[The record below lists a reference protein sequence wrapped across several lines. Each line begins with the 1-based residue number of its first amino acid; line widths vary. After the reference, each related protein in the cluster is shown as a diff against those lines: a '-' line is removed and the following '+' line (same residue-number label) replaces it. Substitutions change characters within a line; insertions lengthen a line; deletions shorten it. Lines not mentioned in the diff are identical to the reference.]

1 MNTIYL
7 SSEFSAADNAPCVA
21 TIGFFDGVHLG
32 HRFLIQ
38 QVVDAATT
46 MNIAATAITFD
57 KHPRQVFQAKFQ
69 PKLLTTFAEKQRLL
83 SETHINNCVV
93 LPFSKEMAA
102 LSAQEF
108 MGEVL
113 CNQLH
118 VKKLLVGYDHRFGH
132 NREEGFDDYVRYGRQ
147 LDMEVVQA
155 KAFQLGDVSVS
166 SSVIRSLLHDGEVEQ
181 AAQCLGHPYVLQ
193 GKVVAGQ
200 QIGRQ
205 LGFPT
210 ANLAVDN
217 ALKLIPATG
226 VYAVNVTLDGS
237 SQQWPAMM
245 NIGVRPTFGGE
256 QLTMEVNIFHF
267 AGDIYNK
274 VLAVEFLR
282 RIRNEQKFATPEA
295 LQRQL
300 QRDREQIENELK
312 KG

>member
-7 SSEFSAADNAPCVA
+7 NSGFSADDKAPCVA

-46 MNIAATAITFD
+46 MHIAATAITFD
-57 KHPRQVFQAKFQ
+57 KHPRQVLQAAFQ

-83 SETHINNCVV
+83 SETHIDNCAV

-108 MGEVL
+108 MGKVL

-132 NREEGFDDYVRYGRQ
+132 NRKEGFDDYVRYGQQ
-147 LDMEVVQA
+147 LGMDVVQA
-155 KAFQLGDVSVS
+155 KAFQLGDINVS
-166 SSVIRSLLHDGEVEQ
+166 SSVIRSLLQAGEVEQ
-181 AAQCLGHPYVLQ
+181 AAQCLGRPYVLR

-217 ALKLIPATG
+217 DLKLIPTRG

-237 SQQWPAMM
+237 PQQWPAMM

-267 AGDIYNK
+267 SGDLYNK
-274 VLAVEFLR
+274 VIAVEFLR
-282 RIRNEQKFATPEA
+282 RIRDEQKFASPEA
-295 LQRQL
+295 LQLQL
-300 QRDREQIENELK
+300 QRDKEQIENELK